1 MSRPQ
6 WETQALAL
14 ITGAGVSTD
23 DAPWVLECIQKAADD
38 IADNDEADRF
48 RLYMEY
54 HANDK
59 AALCNLDAEAFS
71 DVLACLGVDLHRLE
85 ILWERKHIDPPTDE
99 VDWSLE

>member
-1 MSRPQ
+1 MPQ

-14 ITGAGVSTD
+14 ITGARVAIE

-38 IADNDEADRF
+38 IAEHDEADRF
-48 RLYMEY
+48 PLFMEY

-59 AALCNLDAEAFS
+59 AALCDIDADTFA
-71 DVLACLGVDLHRLE
+71 DVLACLGIDLHRLE
-85 ILWERKHIDPPTDE
+85 ALWERKHLDPPTDE

>member
-1 MSRPQ
+1 MRPQ
-6 WETQALAL
+6 WESKALAL

-23 DAPWVLECIQKAADD
+23 DAPWVLECIQKAVDD
-38 IADNDEADRF
+38 IAEHDDDLQF
-48 RLYMEY
+48 PLFVEY

-85 ILWERKHIDPPTDE
+85 NLWGRKHIDPPIDE
-99 VDWSLE
+99 ADWSLE

>member
-1 MSRPQ
+1 MMPQ

-38 IADNDEADRF
+38 IDHHEDHEMF
-48 RLYMEY
+48 PLFMEY
-54 HANDK
+54 HENDR
-59 AALCNLDAEAFS
+59 AALCNLSNEAFA
-71 DVLACLGVDLHRLE
+71 DVLACLGHDLMRLE
-85 ILWERKHIDPPTDE
+85 HLWTLKHLDPLADD

>member
-6 WETQALAL
+6 WENDALLA
-14 ITGAGVSTD
+14 IMRDGVAIE
-23 DAPWVLECIQKAADD
+23 DAPWVLEFIQKAGDD
-38 IADNDEADRF
+38 IAEHDDDLQF
-48 RLYMEY
+48 PLFMEY

-71 DVLACLGVDLHRLE
+71 DVLACLGIDLHRLE
-85 ILWERKHIDPPTDE
+85 TLWERKHIDPPTDE